1 MKIIDDA
8 VEIPF
13 FIPPTNDVDSHH
25 VISRGQKPKFH
36 RAQDLLDKGQ
46 GKTLWVD
53 QFEKIL
59 VGLYLALDA
68 PVPYCF
74 FTPDGQI
81 RSLDAG
87 CLKWMLNRNP
97 PDILL
102 NIGAEGYI
110 STVRPSEQLMNRYAP
125 IHERLRNKILSA
137 KAL

>member
-1 MKIIDDA
+1 MKNVADA

-13 FIPPTNDVDSHH
+13 FIPPMNDGKSHH
-25 VISRGQKPKFH
+25 VITKGKTPRFYRPE
-36 RAQDLLDKGQ
+36 DLRDIGQ
-46 GKTLWVD
+46 GNTLWVHA
-53 QFEKIL
+53 FEKIL

-74 FTPDGQI
+74 LTPDAQI

-87 CLKWMLNRNP
+87 CIKMMLNRNP

-110 STVRPSEQLMNRYAP
+110 SSVLPSERLLVLFAP
-125 IHERLRNKILSA
+125 VHEKLRTDILNA
-137 KAL
+137 TAE